1 MLPRSF
7 LPSVVWMTGGKN
19 SRLDDAKDKLRVTL
33 CTLWCKEKNQLAKRL
48 SNN

>member
-1 MLPRSF
+1 
-7 LPSVVWMTGGKN
+7 MTEGKN
-19 SRLDDAKDKLRVTL
+19 SRLDDTKDKLRETL